1 MKAQKLSKAQKKGA
15 APAAKR
21 PTADAAQR
29 PRVVLV
35 TRKTGLEALLENQGT
50 RGQAAFFLKARGQS
64 ISSFEEGHQ
73 RFRSNLAGVLQ
84 AIPADQ
90 RRVHVEREQVD
101 RFLFAP
107 DDIVL
112 VVGQDGLVPNTAK
125 YLDGQLVIG
134 VNPDPSQHDG
144 VLCRHRPAQIGELIA
159 FAEETLAAGG
169 EPPADAP
176 FALERRSMALAERDD
191 GLKLYA
197 LNEVFVG
204 HQSHQSARYRLRV
217 EGPATRE
224 ERQSSSGLICATG
237 TGATG
242 WARSIVE
249 QRGLG
254 LPLPSPAERALAWF
268 VREPFPSVATGTALD
283 HGLLGGGERLT
294 VFSEMGEGGVVFA
307 DGIESDRLDFQ
318 SGQVLTIGLAERAL
332 TLVVPAG

>member
-1 MKAQKLSKAQKKGA
+1 MKASKLGKAPKKGPVRA
-15 APAAKR
+15 VE
-21 PTADAAQR
+21 AAQR
-29 PRVVLV
+29 PRVVIV

-50 RGQAAFFLKARGQS
+50 KGQAAFFLKARGQS
-64 ISSFEEGHQ
+64 ISSFEEGHA

-84 AIPADQ
+84 AIPSDQ

-144 VLCRHRPAQIGELIA
+144 VLCRHKPAQIEALIA
-159 FAEETLAAGG
+159 YAEATLAAGG
-169 EPPADAP
+169 EPPGDAP
-176 FALERRSMALAERDD
+176 FALERRSMAVAERDD
-191 GLKLYA
+191 GLRLYA

-204 HQSHQSARYRLRV
+204 HQSHQSARYRLRI
-217 EGPATRE
+217 EGAGEDPAVHE

-254 LPLPSPAERALAWF
+254 VPLPAPAERALAWF
-268 VREPFPSVATGTALD
+268 VREPFPSVSTGTSLD
-283 HGLLGGGERLT
+283 HGLLGEGDRLT
-294 VFSEMGEGGVVFA
+294 VFSEMGEGGAVFA
-307 DGIESDRLDFQ
+307 DGIENDRLDFQ
-318 SGQVLTIGLAERAL
+318 SGQVLSIGLAERAL
-332 TLVVPAG
+332 TLIVPAG